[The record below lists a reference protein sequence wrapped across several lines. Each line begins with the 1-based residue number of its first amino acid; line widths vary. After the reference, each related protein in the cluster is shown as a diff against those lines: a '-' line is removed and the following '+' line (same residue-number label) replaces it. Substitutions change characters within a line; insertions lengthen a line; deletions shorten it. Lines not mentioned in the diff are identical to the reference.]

1 MAFTQAQ
8 LTALEEAYASGA
20 LEVRDS
26 SGRTVRYESRE
37 ALKARLDELR
47 AELGERK
54 SGLKITATRFDRGVR

>member
-37 ALKARLDELR
+37 AMRARIDELR
-47 AELGERK
+47 AELGISRA
-54 SGLKITATRFDRGVR
+54 GLKIVPVTYDRGVR